1 MRFATPSALAV
12 LAGAVLAAPAGA
24 AVPHTVSP
32 GDTLWGIA
40 AANGFTTRSL
50 AAYNGLSETSNV
62 VLGATVKIPTV
73 SEASAAMQAAGLVPG
88 VTSTAAT
95 PSSTSSTSA
104 APAPMGGYTVRPGDT
119 LSGLAARSGVSVAQ
133 MAYMNGLAPTAHIIA
148 GTALKL
154 PTGSPVASTSAS
166 STSSTPVR
174 PAAPAAAP
182 QPTPARLSSGTIGS
196 IAAQNGVSPSLASA
210 VAWQESGFNNG
221 AVSSTGARGVMQ
233 VMPGTWSWVE
243 QNLSG
248 PLDPA
253 SAADNVRAGALY
265 LGRLLRQ
272 TGGDTRTAV
281 AGYYQGLGSVQY
293 DGMFPETKRYVDN
306 VLALQGRFGG

>member
-50 AAYNGLSETSNV
+50 AAYNGLPENSNV

-88 VTSTAAT
+88 VTSTTSA
-95 PSSTSSTSA
+95 PSSSSA
-104 APAPMGGYTVRPGDT
+104 APAPMGGYTVQPGDT

-154 PTGSPVASTSAS
+154 PTGSPVASTSSA
-166 STSSTPVR
+166 STSSTR

-182 QPTPARLSSGTIGS
+182 QPTPTRLDSGTIGS

-210 VAWQESGFNNG
+210 VAWQESGFNNDM
-221 AVSSTGARGVMQ
+221 VSSAGARGVMQ
-233 VMPGTWSWVE
+233 VMPGTWNWVE

-248 PLDPA
+248 PLDSA

-281 AGYYQGLGSVQY
+281 AGYYQGLGSVQH

-306 VLALQGRFGG
+306 VLALRSRFGG

>member
-1 MRFATPSALAV
+1 MRFATPCALAV
-12 LAGAVLAAPAGA
+12 LASAVLAAPAGA

-281 AGYYQGLGSVQY
+281 AGYYQGLGSVQH

>member
-24 AVPHTVSP
+24 AVPHTVAP

-50 AAYNGLSETSNV
+50 AAYNGLSENSDV
-62 VLGATVKIPTV
+62 VLGTTVKIPTV

-88 VTSTAAT
+88 VTSTTSSSAA
-95 PSSTSSTSA
+95 PSSSSPA
-104 APAPMGGYTVRPGDT
+104 APAPMGAYTVQPGDT
-119 LSGLAARSGVSVAQ
+119 LSGLAARSGVPVAQ
-133 MAYMNGLAPTAHIIA
+133 MAFMNGLAPTAHIIA

-154 PTGSPVASTSAS
+154 PTGSPLA
-166 STSSTPVR
+166 STSSTSAASAE

-182 QPTPARLSSGTIGS
+182 QPTPTRLDSGTVGS
-196 IAAQNGVSPSLASA
+196 IAARNGVSPSLASA
-210 VAWQESGFNNG
+210 VAWQESGFNNDM
-221 AVSSTGARGVMQ
+221 VSSTGARGVMQ
-233 VMPGTWSWVE
+233 IMPGTWSWVE

-248 PLDPA
+248 PLDSA

-272 TGGDTRTAV
+272 TGGDTRKAV
-281 AGYYQGLGSVQY
+281 AAYYQGLGSVQH
-293 DGMFPETKRYVDN
+293 DGMFPETRRYVDN
-306 VLALQGRFGG
+306 VLALRGRFGG

>member
-50 AAYNGLSETSNV
+50 AAYNGLPENSNV

-88 VTSTAAT
+88 VTSTTSA
-95 PSSTSSTSA
+95 PSSSSA
-104 APAPMGGYTVRPGDT
+104 APAPMGGYTVQPGDT

-154 PTGSPVASTSAS
+154 PTGSPVASTSS
-166 STSSTPVR
+166 TSTSSTR

-182 QPTPARLSSGTIGS
+182 QPTPTRLDSGTIGS

-210 VAWQESGFNNG
+210 VAWQESGFNNDM
-221 AVSSTGARGVMQ
+221 VSSAGARGVMQ
-233 VMPGTWSWVE
+233 VMPGTWNWVE

-248 PLDPA
+248 PLDSA

-281 AGYYQGLGSVQY
+281 AGYYQGLGSVQH

-306 VLALQGRFGG
+306 VLALRSRFGG